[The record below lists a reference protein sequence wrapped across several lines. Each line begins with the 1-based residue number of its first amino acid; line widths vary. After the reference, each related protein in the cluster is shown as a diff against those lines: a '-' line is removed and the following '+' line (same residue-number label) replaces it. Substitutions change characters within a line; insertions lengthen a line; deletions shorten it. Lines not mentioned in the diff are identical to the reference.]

1 MFKKLMKGISVLSL
15 MLCTFC
21 SLNMVSVTAANE
33 NNITPFARTYT
44 VPVSKSFTETNTAID
59 KGNTVTF
66 TFKLT
71 GSYTVTESGVT
82 STVSNVNLSFSSV
95 TVKLNGSTTS
105 LINARI
111 SKVVKTNGSD
121 SVSVT
126 YTLQYKNSG
135 STNWIDLKTSTVVV

>member
-21 SLNMVSVTAANE
+21 SLNMVSVNAANE
-33 NNITPFARTYT
+33 NTITPFALTYT
-44 VPVSKSFTETNTAID
+44 VPVSKSFTVTNSKID
-59 KGNTVTF
+59 EGNTVTF
-66 TFKLT
+66 KFTLT

-82 STVSNVNLSFSSV
+82 SKVSNVDLSFSSV
-95 TVKLNGSTTS
+95 TVYLNGSKTS
-105 LINARI
+105 LINGRI

-135 STNWIDLKTSTVVV
+135 STSWIDLKTDTVVV